1 MKTQVSGMSMLAA
14 QGPRMT
20 IGHEIINLLTK
31 STPGS
36 SRQLSAGLVPGQAG
50 PCPRLGR
57 ARSQA
62 RQLPV
67 PGPGHGSGPSD
78 DTPDRFRFRY
88 TFAMTYGLLNTYR
101 FERK

>member
-36 SRQLSAGLVPGQAG
+36 SRQLSAGLVPG
-50 PCPRLGR
+50 R
-57 ARSQA
+57 ALSQA
-62 RQLPV
+62 R
-67 PGPGHGSGPSD
+67 PGPVLSPAASRAWAW
-78 DTPDRFRFRY
+78 TRVRALR
-88 TFAMTYGLLNTYR
+88 
-101 FERK
+101 